1 MKIVLRVAGYVLCED
16 ECGSEDCVTCEVLGE
31 DEFGVC
37 GLAGGSFFYARIID
51 VYFNIIVIYGMYIDM
66 NYYSCNG
73 VVMGL
78 MDGFLRRTLFPVR
91 FVVEDGGGELL
102 GNDERNVIKSLLNCE

>member
-1 MKIVLRVAGYVLCED
+1 MKMSLEFVGWLGAAFLC
-16 ECGSEDCVTCEVLGE
+16 LNNRYI
-31 DEFGVC
+31 F
-37 GLAGGSFFYARIID
+37 LNIRILLHISND
-51 VYFNIIVIYGMYIDM
+51 KNCHSY
-66 NYYSCNG
+66 NG

-91 FVVEDGGGELL
+91 VVVEDGGGELL